1 MRVRAAA
8 SCRRYVNFFYLLELC
23 SVNFYKS
30 VSHKTLTSFKYY
42 VLQWNYRK
50 LTLQEEVD
58 AVFETLQSKQASSL
72 IVWGSSNDVNTVEKC
87 NQLYKYVDST
97 FGPIA
102 KKYIQK
108 ITKIQEQINSE
119 NEEHYFENTLNDNI
133 YAAIVTTE
141 IPKKIL
147 NKSQG
152 SESTFNN
159 SIDNVL
165 HTTKKY
171 EVSDNETANKSS
183 NKNTNSS
190 DNISSEKHLLL
201 SNNHRAIILPITEHT
216 TKEKM
221 SQNSPTNNSSNE
233 FIISSQNVSNPVN
246 SSVDI
251 SITEHNADYA
261 LTKSQ
266 EQQLKKYFYE
276 TDGSESDFKSN
287 ESDIWTVISYDT
299 SSDQEETPER
309 IKNEKYVGNS
319 ENLIQEFVEI
329 DNSSTVNTKDT
340 RSFLNTSKH
349 VNNTIVRENLNEK
362 SSLFTLP
369 PQNDK
374 QNIQRFN
381 RTIDSSIEATVTA
394 ENNDSEFKNAL
405 KEETKLL
412 NKSINI
418 NDPKTTQKFNL
429 NTSLESTLF
438 LRRENSSNIE
448 TVPRESNNLTT
459 FLEYTNWLLNSSVHS
474 KETLVEENAKAQDSL
489 FTITPKSDK
498 QDDQPIKN
506 TTNSNTDAKL
516 NTEDKD
522 SDYLI
527 TLAEEPLKN
536 ISAFEEIEPHGYIQP
551 LLPSKFFIKNFDY
564 LITLEDETK
573 SMNSTL
579 NENYTNTL
587 ENVKQENTSQ
597 FTIIPPNID
606 SNYTTD
612 QEDEFVTPNEDATD
626 YDDGDR

>member
-1 MRVRAAA
+1 
-8 SCRRYVNFFYLLELC
+8 
-23 SVNFYKS
+23 
-30 VSHKTLTSFKYY
+30 
-42 VLQWNYRK
+42 
-50 LTLQEEVD
+50 
-58 AVFETLQSKQASSL
+58 
-72 IVWGSSNDVNTVEKC
+72 
-87 NQLYKYVDST
+87 
-97 FGPIA
+97 
-102 KKYIQK
+102 
-108 ITKIQEQINSE
+108 
-119 NEEHYFENTLNDNI
+119 
-133 YAAIVTTE
+133 
-141 IPKKIL
+141 
-147 NKSQG
+147 
-152 SESTFNN
+152 
-159 SIDNVL
+159 
-165 HTTKKY
+165 
-171 EVSDNETANKSS
+171 
-183 NKNTNSS
+183 
-190 DNISSEKHLLL
+190 
-201 SNNHRAIILPITEHT
+201 
-216 TKEKM
+216 M

-233 FIISSQNVSNPVN
+233 FIILSQNVSNPVN

-261 LTKSQ
+261 LTKNQ

-287 ESDIWTVISYDT
+287 ESDIWSVISYDT
-299 SSDQEETPER
+299 SSDQEETPEI

-319 ENLIQEFVEI
+319 ENLIQEFIEI

-340 RSFLNTSKH
+340 RSILNTSKH
-349 VNNTIVRENLNEK
+349 INKTVVKENEK
-362 SSLFTLP
+362 TSLFTLP

-374 QNIQRFN
+374 QNIQSFN

-394 ENNDSEFKNAL
+394 ENNDSELKNSL

-412 NKSINI
+412 NMSINI
-418 NDPKTTQKFNL
+418 NDPKTTQKFKS

-438 LRRENSSNIE
+438 LPRENSSNIE

-474 KETLVEENAKAQDSL
+474 KETLVEENAKAQVSL

-527 TLAEEPLKN
+527 TLAEESSKN
-536 ISAFEEIEPHGYIQP
+536 ISAFEDIESNSDIQP
-551 LLPSKFFIKNFDY
+551 LLPSEFFIKNFDY
-564 LITLEDETK
+564 LIKLEDETK

-606 SNYTTD
+606 SNYTTN
-612 QEDEFVTPNEDATD
+612 QEDELIKNVVTPNEDATD
-626 YDDGDR
+626 YNGDDR